1 MASHPIPDGHHGI
14 TAYLS
19 IRDAHNAIEFYRRA
33 FGAEEMFRLET
44 PDGKIG
50 HAELSFGDS
59 SLMLAEP
66 CDQAAL
72 GSSQAQEKPAI
83 GLHLYVEDVDAQFER
98 ALQAGATTVMPVQDQ
113 FYGDRS
119 GTLKDPYGNLWFIA
133 THIED
138 LTVEEIRARAAK
150 IFSANAQ

>member
-1 MASHPIPDGHHGI
+1 MASKPIPDGHRGI
-14 TAYLS
+14 TAYLG
-19 IRDAHNAIEFYRRA
+19 IRDAAKAIDFYKTV
-33 FGAEEMFRLET
+33 FGAKEMFRLET

-50 HAELSFGDS
+50 HAELNFGDC

-72 GSSQAQEKPAI
+72 GCSQAQEKPAI

-98 ALQAGATTVMPVQDQ
+98 ALQAGASTVMPVQNQ

-119 GTLKDPYGNLWFIA
+119 GTLRDPFGNLWFIA

-138 LTVEEIRARAAK
+138 LSPEEIRARAAK
-150 IFSANAQ
+150 MFHANNP